1 MWISTAYAQTAG
13 GAGAGNAAF
22 LQIVPLLLLLVIFYF
37 LLIRPQQKRQ
47 KAHREMVD
55 SVKRG
60 DTVVTGGGFIGKVS
74 KVDDTELEIELAP
87 NVKVKVVKGTLTD
100 VRTKS
105 GAPAND
111 TDKK

>member
-13 GAGAGNAAF
+13 AGAAGNAGFAQM
-22 LQIVPLLLLLVIFYF
+22 LMLLPLLAIFYF
-37 LLIRPQQKRQ
+37 LLIRPQQKRL
-47 KAHREMVD
+47 KVHKDMVD
-55 SVKRG
+55 AVKRG

-74 KVDDTELEIELAP
+74 KVDETELEIELAP
-87 NVKVKVVKGTLTD
+87 NVKVRVVKGTLSD